1 MSPTK
6 DGKNVSV
13 DANLVIEF
21 NELIKIGTGKIKI
34 VSNSSEREIWVND
47 TRKVTIDGKILTIN
61 LAQDLAYDT
70 EYHVLIDS
78 TAITDLAGNNYRGI
92 NDNASWR
99 FKTVAKQATTT
110 PTPSNTLVTTGKT
123 APLPDSNTSV
133 SKNTSTTLSI
143 YGGNAEQ
150 NEGNPFSL
158 SSSLT
163 EKEITFTVKRSGNS
177 QSTVKWSVKQIGDH
191 AADSKDFV
199 GGKFPSGTVMFS
211 GMEKE
216 KTISISVN
224 PDSDYEQDEKFS
236 VILYEAEGATI
247 DIGEA
252 IGTIK
257 NDDQQS
263 GPIITKPPLPTV
275 TLNSS
280 SSETEGNTKLVYT
293 FTRTDSENKPLSE
306 TLRVYFRVRV
316 DIFERE
322 KLQVQASDK
331 WFPLLTFAE
340 PDGPHQY
347 IGYIDFAP
355 NQKTTTLTITPNNA
369 NRNSYKIDN
378 VSVSL
383 TFKNNYEINYEI
395 GTRGNP
401 VQDNPVQTIKISGQ
415 QFRFYNTKGEILS
428 QSYASF
434 NPSAKTILFISDFYF
449 SPTPND
455 SEIIKQYEI
464 KNKGA
469 NIFRIDWSKSDWGE
483 VPLLSYSKAKEEIK
497 TVGKSIADY
506 LIKKGLDPSNI
517 ELVGHGLGAHVAGI
531 AANKIAAHYE
541 KNYHAHHRK
550 KIDLI
555 VGLNASGL
563 DKKIPLQD
571 RLDKSDATRVVGI
584 HTNSDSFGFD
594 DPNPYGHLDVYVKD
608 GKNEDLANPIKVA
621 LLEVGKEIS
630 WEVVKLSS
638 TSLNTTLMR
647 KIIFDKLNSKKLIS
661 NDKVKKSIEGIS
673 DASISGLIGGL
684 KEWNESAKEIVKSVG
699 LEIAKSLVERAIPI
713 AKPLF
718 LVYDLVSSAYKGA
731 YNEHKEAHDYAT
743 EIYKSLLE
751 GRDYDP
757 TSQQSKNLFGTFGL
771 NDISNSKEGRGDIY
785 SVNNL
790 NLSGKS
796 GNDTLYGGRGDDLL
810 AGGFGSDTLYGN
822 YGNDELYGDPGNDFL
837 NGFDGN
843 DILNGGNGNDELHGG
858 DGNDF
863 LYGDDGEHNLL
874 TSNDKLYGGEGN
886 DFLNGGF
893 GSDTLYGG
901 DGADSFDYRN
911 LKDSVFHNMDIIKD
925 FETRDDSFVVS
936 TKPSS
941 FFKKT
946 EIIYSKLT
954 DEDAILDA
962 IKLDKSSFKANAAA
976 QISFD
981 HFTSV
986 PSVGYISTGNTRTFV
1001 VINDS
1006 IAGFQQNNDA
1016 IIEVTGLTGNL
1027 GSNNFIVIN

>member
-1 MSPTK
+1 M
-6 DGKNVSV
+6 
-13 DANLVIEF
+13 IEF

-150 NEGNPFSL
+150 NEGNPFSP

-293 FTRTDSENKPLSE
+293 FTRTDSTNKPLSE
-306 TLRVYFRVRV
+306 TLRVYFYVGV
-316 DIFERE
+316 SIYERE
-322 KLQVQASDK
+322 KLQVQASGYAV
-331 WFPLLTFAE
+331 AE
-340 PDGPHQY
+340 HYSASGY
-347 IGYIDFAP
+347 IGHIDFA
-355 NQKTTTLTITPNNA
+355 QRQETTTLTITPKEDNT
-369 NRNSYKIDN
+369 NRNSDKIDN
-378 VSVSL
+378 VPVYL
-383 TFKNNYEINYEI
+383 TFKNNADSDYKI
-395 GTRGNP
+395 GTMGNP
-401 VQDNPVQTIKISGQ
+401 VQTNPVQTIKISSQ
-415 QFRFYNTKGEILS
+415 EFRFYNTKGEILS

-434 NPSAKTILFISDFYF
+434 NPSAKTILFISDF

-455 SEIIKQYEI
+455 SEIIKQYGI

-469 NIFRIDWSKSDWGE
+469 NIFRIDWSKSDWKKWTVETGK
-483 VPLLSYSKAKEEIK
+483 SFSTYSEAEKEIK
-497 TVGKSIADY
+497 TVGDSIADY

-531 AANKIAAHYE
+531 AANKIAAHYG
-541 KNYHAHHRK
+541 KTYGAYGK

-555 VGLNASGL
+555 VGLDASGL

-584 HTNSDSFGFD
+584 HTNPDTYGFG

-608 GKNEDLANPIKVA
+608 NKNEDLANPIEGA
-621 LLEVGKEIS
+621 LWEVIKEIF
-630 WEVVKLSS
+630 WEAVKMKIASTKLSP
-638 TSLNTTLMR
+638 TLSE
-647 KIIFDKLNSKKLIS
+647 IIIDKLNLKKLIP
-661 NDKVKKSIEGIS
+661 NDKVKKSLEEILIS
-673 DASISGLIGGL
+673 ASISGV
-684 KEWNESAKEIVKSVG
+684 KESYEPEKEIAMSVG
-699 LEIAKSLVERAIPI
+699 LDIAKSLLVKNPYI
-713 AKPLF
+713 KLLF
-718 LVYDLVSSAYKGA
+718 LVYDVVSSAYKGA

-751 GRDYDP
+751 GRNYDP

-771 NDISNSKEGRGDIY
+771 DDISNSKIKGSGDIY

-790 NLSGKS
+790 KLFGTVN
-796 GNDTLYGGRGDDLL
+796 NDTLYGGRGDDTLY
-810 AGGFGSDTLYGN
+810 GGGGHGGGDNTLYGN
-822 YGNDELYGDPGNDFL
+822 N
-837 NGFDGN
+837 GN
-843 DILNGGNGNDELHGG
+843 DILYGG
-858 DGNDF
+858 
-863 LYGDDGEHNLL
+863 YGSD
-874 TSNDKLYGGEGN
+874 TLYGGEGN
-886 DFLNGGF
+886 DLLKGGF

-901 DGADSFDYRN
+901 DGADRFDYRN
-911 LKDSVFHNMDIIKD
+911 LKDSVFNNMDIIKD

-936 TKPSS
+936 KLSGFSTIEHSS
-941 FFKKT
+941 FKLT
-946 EIIYSKLT
+946 EDEIQSKL
-954 DEDAILDA
+954 
-962 IKLDKSSFKANAAA
+962 SSFKAHAAA
-976 QISFD
+976 QISFNE
-981 HFTSV
+981 H
-986 PSVGYISTGNTRTFV
+986 ISRGTIHTINTRTFV

-1006 IAGFQQNNDA
+1006 IAGFQQKNDA
-1016 IIEVTGLTGNL
+1016 IIELTGLTGNL